1 MKTKNKL
8 TLGLVAALGALVLGS
23 IAWAAVPDP
32 RGTITGCYDKA
43 SGALR
48 VTDSQTGQP
57 KACGAKELP
66 LNWNQQGP
74 QGLPGPQGP
83 QGPQGP
89 AGGAPVLHSEL
100 VGQLTLSGVNGAA
113 PMAIRGFSWGASST
127 DSGSGGGAG
136 GKTTIEDVTLV
147 RTMDALSPV
156 LVGNAESGLHHQ
168 SAVIDLFTPGAQ
180 APYAHYTL
188 TDVVVARIAQSGDDE
203 TISLHPAQIAE
214 QLLPGSTPPVLP
226 AATQIGTLTLDG
238 IADVMPISGDG
249 FAVDGPSGLTPATI
263 HPLRVDLAHGAN
275 AAKLALDALT
285 GVHLKTAT
293 VKTSKATYLLTD
305 VAVRS
310 VHEDATGAAG
320 SIPTER
326 ITLDAAQ
333 VQVTAP

>member
-1 MKTKNKL
+1 MTTKNKL
-8 TLGLVAALGALVLGS
+8 TLGLVAALVALAVGS
-23 IAWAAVPDP
+23 IAWAAIPDP
-32 RGTITGCYDKA
+32 RGVITGCYDKA

-48 VTDSQTGQP
+48 VTDTQTGQP

-66 LNWNQQGP
+66 LTWNQQGP
-74 QGLPGPQGP
+74 QGPP
-83 QGPQGP
+83 GPQGP
-89 AGGAPVLHSEL
+89 AGGPPALHTEV

-113 PMAIRGFSWGASST
+113 PLAIRGFSWGASST
-127 DSGSGGGAG
+127 DGGAGGGAG
-136 GKTTIEDVTLV
+136 GKTTIDDVTLV
-147 RTMDALSPV
+147 RTMDAVSPV

-168 SAVIDLFTPGAQ
+168 TAVIDLFTPGAQ
-180 APYAHYTL
+180 APYARYTL

-203 TISLHPAQIAE
+203 TISLHPAQVAE
-214 QLLPGSTPPVLP
+214 QLLAGSTPPVLP
-226 AATQIGTLTLDG
+226 AGAEIGTLTLDG

-285 GVHLKTAT
+285 GIHLKTAT

-310 VHEDATGAAG
+310 IHEDATGAAG